1 MNYNQENDSTFVLK
15 NMKIEQLTDNDNDLV
30 SLSRNFFQELT
41 KEENDST
48 FVLENMNRD
57 FLKKKIE
64 QLTDK
69 DLMSLSRI
77 NDFFRELTKEEV
89 ESREVKRVIDYVD
102 KKYIVDGYAESS
114 LESLDACDTEWSK
127 RFLGPFT
134 DKGF

>member
-1 MNYNQENDSTFVLK
+1 MNYKQ
-15 NMKIEQLTDNDNDLV
+15 
-30 SLSRNFFQELT
+30 
-41 KEENDST
+41 ENDST

-89 ESREVKRVIDYVD
+89 AYREVKRVIDYMD
-102 KKYIVDGYAESS
+102 KKYIADGYAESS
-114 LESLDACDTEWSK
+114 LCDCDAEWSK
-127 RFLGPFT
+127 RFLDPFR